1 MARISQET
9 IQRVLDEV
17 SIVDVISQ
25 YVDLKKRGK
34 NYFGLSPFRSETKP
48 SFSVSIDKNLWYDFG
63 SGQGGNAIDFL
74 IEYERISFVEAV
86 RSLAKK
92 YNIEI
97 VEIGDTEQD
106 NIYDQ
111 LYEIHEIACIYF
123 QNNLKSNPKAK
134 VGQKYL
140 EDRNFSDSIVKDY
153 RLGVALD
160 SWDALF
166 KEVSG
171 KFDEEILKK
180 SGLFSESKKGLVDRF
195 RNRIMFPFFNLSGKI
210 VAFSGRALSQDDDV
224 KYLNSPETFLF
235 QKSKIFY
242 GGYQTLPTIRKQNF
256 AILVEGQTDYLRLIE
271 NGFPNAI
278 ATSGTAFSN
287 KHATVLKKHTNR
299 AILAYDSDD
308 AGVNAAIR
316 ASYALLQEGVETRVL
331 FLGNNYDPDDFF
343 QEEKD
348 SKAIFKE
355 RIKNALHPIAFIVEQ
370 KEILKQ
376 SATERS
382 VFVDECLTEIKLV
395 SDSIIQSDL
404 IKRLSNAISI
414 PESELLHRLDSIKTK
429 RYRQVSDEK
438 AEIKSTHYTSLSD
451 KAQLELIKIAIH
463 YPEHIQDINI
473 TLFDN
478 PFLND
483 VMKAIAK
490 NNGKNNNQAQLLQM
504 IGGNEEERNL
514 IVSLAVAGHEKED
527 KDQILEDCLLILEQ
541 APIKKKIA
549 LLRDKIRRLEEN
561 DSLPDVSLIT
571 ELNNLQKQLK

>member
-1 MARISQET
+1 M
-9 IQRVLDEV
+9 
-17 SIVDVISQ
+17 
-25 YVDLKKRGK
+25 
-34 NYFGLSPFRSETKP
+34 
-48 SFSVSIDKNLWYDFG
+48 
-63 SGQGGNAIDFL
+63 
-74 IEYERISFVEAV
+74 
-86 RSLAKK
+86 
-92 YNIEI
+92 
-97 VEIGDTEQD
+97 
-106 NIYDQ
+106 
-111 LYEIHEIACIYF
+111 
-123 QNNLKSNPKAK
+123 
-134 VGQKYL
+134 
-140 EDRNFSDSIVKDY
+140 
-153 RLGVALD
+153 
-160 SWDALF
+160 
-166 KEVSG
+166 
-171 KFDEEILKK
+171 
-180 SGLFSESKKGLVDRF
+180 
-195 RNRIMFPFFNLSGKI
+195 
-210 VAFSGRALSQDDDV
+210 
-224 KYLNSPETFLF
+224 
-235 QKSKIFY
+235 
-242 GGYQTLPTIRKQNF
+242 
-256 AILVEGQTDYLRLIE
+256 
-271 NGFPNAI
+271 
-278 ATSGTAFSN
+278 
-287 KHATVLKKHTNR
+287 
-299 AILAYDSDD
+299 
-308 AGVNAAIR
+308 NAAIR

-514 IVSLAVAGHEKED
+514 IVSLAVSGHEKED
-527 KDQILEDCLLILEQ
+527 KDQILEDCLLILEHRLKRKLHYYE
-541 APIKKKIA
+541 IKLDALKKMILCRMLV
-549 LLRDKIRRLEEN
+549 LL
-561 DSLPDVSLIT
+561 
-571 ELNNLQKQLK
+571 LN